1 MIDTWSLQYQTKGK
15 TQVDLRNK
23 GIIQKINEGWN
34 NEIMGIKMHREK
46 INHKKEFREC
56 QLEEILIMRGWN
68 YI

>member
-34 NEIMGIKMHREK
+34 NEIICIKMHREK
-46 INHKKEFREC
+46 NKS
-56 QLEEILIMRGWN
+56 
-68 YI
+68 